1 MTIQI
6 FNTLIGKK
14 EPFEPAEP
22 GKVRM
27 YVCGPTV
34 YDYSHIGH
42 ARSAVVF
49 DVIARYLKA
58 VGFGLT
64 YVRNFTDV
72 DDKIIKRA
80 AEVGAAPDDLANT
93 FIQAYH
99 EDLDALHVERPD
111 SEPRVTEYIEQ
122 IKALVSRLVEKGH
135 AYQADGDV
143 FFAVDTFDGYG
154 KLSGRKLEDME
165 AGARVAVDKR
175 KRNPFDF
182 ALWKSAKPGEPAWP
196 SPWGNGRPGWHI
208 ECSAMSSELLGETFD
223 IHGGGKDLI
232 FPHHENEIAQSEGAF
247 GKRFARYW
255 VHNGFVNIDQEKMF
269 KSLGNFLMIRDVIKS
284 YHPETIRLF
293 LLSSQYRSPIDFSDK
308 AMDESTTRL
317 DRLYA
322 LLLRVDDILG
332 PDVDGGPAASE
343 DGPYWEKFR
352 DAMNDD
358 FNTARGLAVVFD
370 AVRYLNGL
378 LDGAQN
384 GLSTVEQTELHV
396 GRRDMLKI
404 GRNVLGILL
413 ERPEDYFEKQRR
425 QHLDRHAIDPEM
437 IDELVRERVEAR
449 KTKDWQKADEIRKQ
463 LEDMDIQ
470 LEDRA
475 GGTNWKFKE

>member
-196 SPWGNGRPGWHI
+196 SPWGNGRPGWQ
-208 ECSAMSSELLGETFD
+208 L
-223 IHGGGKDLI
+223 
-232 FPHHENEIAQSEGAF
+232 
-247 GKRFARYW
+247 
-255 VHNGFVNIDQEKMF
+255 
-269 KSLGNFLMIRDVIKS
+269 
-284 YHPETIRLF
+284 
-293 LLSSQYRSPIDFSDK
+293 
-308 AMDESTTRL
+308 
-317 DRLYA
+317 
-322 LLLRVDDILG
+322 
-332 PDVDGGPAASE
+332 
-343 DGPYWEKFR
+343 
-352 DAMNDD
+352 
-358 FNTARGLAVVFD
+358 
-370 AVRYLNGL
+370 
-378 LDGAQN
+378 
-384 GLSTVEQTELHV
+384 
-396 GRRDMLKI
+396 
-404 GRNVLGILL
+404 VLG
-413 ERPEDYFEKQRR
+413 
-425 QHLDRHAIDPEM
+425 
-437 IDELVRERVEAR
+437 
-449 KTKDWQKADEIRKQ
+449 
-463 LEDMDIQ
+463 
-470 LEDRA
+470 
-475 GGTNWKFKE
+475 